1 MRVFVTGGTGLI
13 GRRLIRQLRRRGDE
27 VIAVSRRAD
36 AWERVGHD
44 VTVVVGDPTDAGP
57 WQDRIGE
64 CDAVINLAGAGIFD
78 KRWNAT
84 YKAAIRDSR
93 LRSTAKIVAALV
105 KQPTR
110 ADGSPKVLVNGSAI
124 GFYGPRG
131 EEELAEDSPSGDDF
145 MARVCVEWE
154 AAARA
159 AEPMGVRVAII
170 RTGVVLDTAG
180 GALSA
185 LLPPFKFGAGGPV
198 GSGTQFMSWIHRADC
213 VGIILLALD
222 RAEAT
227 GPLNNTA
234 PHPVTNKEFGKAL
247 GRALGRPAFL
257 PTPGFGLRLLL
268 GEVAGVIT
276 TGQRVLPKR
285 ALALGYQFQY
295 PEIDSALRQLVVGAA
310 ASA

>member
-13 GRRLIRQLRRRGDE
+13 GRRLIRQLRRRDDD
-27 VIAVSRRAD
+27 VVVVSRRAD

-44 VTVVVGDPTDAGP
+44 VAVVVGDPTEAGP
-57 WQDRIGE
+57 WQDGIAE

-78 KRWNAT
+78 KRWNDT
-84 YKAAIRDSR
+84 YKATIRESR
-93 LRSTAKIVAALV
+93 LRSTANVVAALA

-124 GFYGPRG
+124 GYYGPHG
-131 EEELAEDSPSGDDF
+131 DEELTEDSPPGSDF
-145 MARVCVEWE
+145 MARLCVEWE

-159 AEPMGVRVAII
+159 VEQAGVRAALV

-185 LLPPFKFGAGGPV
+185 LLPPFKVGAGGPV
-198 GSGTQFMSWIHRADC
+198 GSGTQYMSWIHWADC
-213 VGIILLALD
+213 VGIMLLALD
-222 RAEAT
+222 HAEAT

-234 PHPVTNKEFGKAL
+234 PQPVTNREFGKAL

-257 PTPGFGLRLLL
+257 PTPAFGLRLLL

-285 ALALGYQFQY
+285 ASALGYQFRY
-295 PEIDSALRQLVVGAA
+295 PDIDSALRQLIRGAA
-310 ASA
+310 TPA